1 MLPTYFNHNELPG
14 CEFCD
19 DELCRL
25 SDGPFDLDECGE
37 VYNKRQLS
45 ELIEELEN
53 DYGFGSW
60 FID

>member
-1 MLPTYFNHNELPG
+1 MLPTYFNHNELPR

-19 DELCRL
+19 GELCRL
-25 SDGPFDLDECGE
+25 SDGPFDLNEWECDECGE

-53 DYGFGSW
+53 DY
-60 FID
+60 